1 MSRSALFRLAS
12 AAVIATVAVAGL
24 AYTLR
29 AEASLR
35 AQSSAQQRTTA
46 DLEKRL
52 AVVEARQALDV
63 DWRSTAANV
72 QLSVV
77 TIDAGNAL
85 GSAWV
90 ARTDA
95 SGSDLITNFH
105 VVEDA
110 WKSGVARV
118 TIRRGDGSFPG
129 TIVRVDVNDDLAVI
143 HVTQRLLALSTV
155 TARPKVGT
163 MVMAVG
169 SPLGLSGT
177 ISVGV
182 VSGYRSL
189 EGSDYVQFSAAIS
202 PGNSGGPVV
211 DGQGHVVAVASAKL
225 VGNGVEGLSLGIPVQ
240 VACAGLVVCSSV

>member
-1 MSRSALFRLAS
+1 VLFRLAS
-12 AAVIATVAVAGL
+12 AAVIATVAVAGV

-29 AEASLR
+29 AEAALHE
-35 AQSSAQQRTTA
+35 QTSSQQRTIT
-46 DLEKRL
+46 DLQKRL
-52 AVVEARQALDV
+52 AAVEARQALDV
-63 DWRSTAANV
+63 DWRTTAATV

-77 TIDAGNAL
+77 TIDAGDAL
-85 GSAWV
+85 GSGWV
-90 ARTDA
+90 VHADS

-118 TIRRGDGSFPG
+118 EVRRGDGSISG

-143 HVTQRLLALSTV
+143 HVTQRLPALDTV
-155 TARPKVGT
+155 TARPRVGT

-211 DGQGHVVAVASAKL
+211 DGEGHVIAVASAKL

-240 VACAGLVVCSSV
+240 VACGGLAVCRSG